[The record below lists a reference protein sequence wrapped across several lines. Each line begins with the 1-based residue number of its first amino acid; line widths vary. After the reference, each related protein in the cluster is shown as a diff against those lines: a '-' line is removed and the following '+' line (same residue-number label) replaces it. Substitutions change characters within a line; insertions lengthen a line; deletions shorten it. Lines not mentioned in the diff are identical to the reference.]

1 MQLREH
7 EDRFMHGIAVTVLAE
22 DKERLTLL
30 QQRLETSQIGRSV
43 FAHIGFPAGQSDPVL
58 RQIQDLKA
66 EVVLVDIDPQNVDRA
81 FRAIELIHNNT
92 NEIVVF
98 AVGPMSHPDTIVSAM
113 RSGAHE
119 YLEQNVPLEP
129 LIKAFERF
137 AASRSRA
144 RTSSG
149 RARVFTV
156 ANSKGGSGA
165 TTVAVNTAIALQDLH
180 SGVLLVDFATL
191 GHAAL
196 HMNVRPA
203 FGIADA
209 LQNLH
214 RLDTALLQGLMT
226 SCKNGLQM
234 LAGPQ
239 QPQLV
244 APTVAELARL
254 FDLLVSQ
261 FRSVVVDCSNRVDE
275 TARVL
280 CDLSNAV
287 LLVAQA
293 DVVSLWSAGRMRNF
307 LEEGAGRARVRLV
320 LNRYKKIPGFS
331 DVDVEAATNCKIL
344 WKIPNNHQAVAPA
357 IDKGAPVAFQE
368 SLDVGR
374 SFRGLAA
381 LLAGASPTAEGSLDL
396 SYHPEKAQ
404 DTKKTARS
412 LLISPV
418 RAGQ

>member
-1 MQLREH
+1 MQLRER

-22 DKERLTLL
+22 DKERLALL
-30 QQRLETSQIGRSV
+30 QQRLETSQIGHSV
-43 FAHIGFPAGQSDPVL
+43 FAHVGFPATQSDPVL

-66 EVVLVDIDPQNVDRA
+66 EVVLVDIDAQNVDRA

-92 NEIVVF
+92 NEIAIF
-98 AVGPMSHPDTIVSAM
+98 AVGPMTHPETIVSAM
-113 RSGAHE
+113 RSGARE
-119 YLEQNVPLEP
+119 YLEQNVPPEP

-137 AASRSRA
+137 AASRSKA
-144 RTSSG
+144 RTSAG

-261 FRSVVVDCSNRVDE
+261 FRYVVVDCSNRVDE

-374 SFRGLAA
+374 SFRGLAG
-381 LLAGASPTAEGSLDL
+381 LLAGASPSAEGSLDL

-404 DTKKTARS
+404 DTKKTARG